1 MSFDAYEE
9 SVESGSRV
17 ELYSLAVGSDIYRM
31 HDQIEE
37 TITESGDIY
46 YKASIGRGK
55 IANGQE
61 HLTVQL
67 PGDHIF
73 SSKFTTVA
81 PGQLATLTI
90 FAYHRQDTADV
101 RVIYK
106 GVVRSVAFTKDLT
119 QSMLSVVP
127 VSEAF
132 KKQIP
137 DRTYQA
143 ACNNVLFDADCKL
156 SAGTY
161 QHTNSVTVVSG
172 NTITV
177 NGLLT
182 AKGDGWATGG
192 YVAYGSSD
200 YRLIITQSGDICT
213 LTLPFYSDVLGE
225 TVDVFAGC
233 DHSIATCNSKFSN
246 AINFGGCPYI
256 PTKNIFVSGL

>member
-1 MSFDAYEE
+1 MSYDAQEE
-9 SVESGSRV
+9 SMEAGSRV
-17 ELYSLAVGSDIYRM
+17 ELYSLAVGSDIYRI

-37 TITESGDIY
+37 TITYSADIY
-46 YKASIGRGK
+46 YKAQVSRGK
-55 IANGQE
+55 IADGQE

-67 PGDHIF
+67 PGDHTF
-73 SSKFTTVA
+73 SSKFTTIA
-81 PGQLATLTI
+81 PGQLATLTV
-90 FAYHRQDTADV
+90 FGYHRGDPADV
-101 RVIYK
+101 RVMYK

-143 ACNNVLFDADCKL
+143 ACNNVLFDVDCKL
-156 SAGTY
+156 SAGSY
-161 QHTNSVTVVSG
+161 QHTNSVIVVSG

-177 NGLLT
+177 NGLLS
-182 AKGDGWATGG
+182 AKGNGWATGG

-200 YRLIITQSGDICT
+200 YRLIIVQSGDICT
-213 LTLPFYSDVLGE
+213 LTLPFYSNVLGE

-246 AINFGGCPYI
+246 AINFGGCPYV
-256 PTKNIFVSGL
+256 PTKNPFISGL